1 MQHEVWN
8 LSSPT
13 RDRTHTPMRGKL
25 RVLTSGP
32 PGKSLATI
40 SLFSMCVSLVL
51 FCKSVHLYH
60 ILALA
65 LAAHILKLHH
75 I

>member
-32 PGKSLATI
+32 PGKSHSI
-40 SLFSMCVSLVL
+40 VVICVSLMADDLDHVL
-51 FCKSVHLYH
+51 VF
-60 ILALA
+60 
-65 LAAHILKLHH
+65 
-75 I
+75 